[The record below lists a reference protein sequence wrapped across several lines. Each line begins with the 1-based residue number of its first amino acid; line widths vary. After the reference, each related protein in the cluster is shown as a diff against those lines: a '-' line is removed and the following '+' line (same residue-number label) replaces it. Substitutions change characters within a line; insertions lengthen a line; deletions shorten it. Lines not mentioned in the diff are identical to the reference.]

1 MADITNETGFT
12 GLVEYM
18 GQVKDDFLKEFHG
31 KEAYKRFNEMRLN
44 NASIG
49 TGLLAIEYVIR
60 GMSWT
65 FSSEQENDPWLELVE
80 EARGAMSQSWN
91 DFISEVISFVWAG
104 YSISEIIYQYDE
116 RRRILWRKF
125 APRGQDTVFQW
136 LFDDTGGIAG
146 FKQLAAPLYRSVD
159 LPIEKLIL
167 FRTRSE
173 KNNPEGRSL
182 LRIAWTAYY
191 YLKNLQQ
198 IEAIGFERD
207 VAGMPK
213 IHLPPGASVDENDT
227 NSDASKAAK
236 IVRNIRV
243 DEQAGIIEPDG
254 WEVSLMSGAGKSFA
268 DLANAIERYDKRVA
282 TAFFSQFLMLGQS
295 GVGSLALSENS
306 TDFFMTAIN
315 TIADIITDTFTKFGV
330 YRLLKLNGATDEEA
344 KRIKLEHTPANSVDI
359 SKISAALQQTKE
371 LLTWDAK
378 DELWWRQIVGMPEKD
393 VDELQDE
400 RNVITEQKAAAA
412 RAFAE
417 RISQGTNNQPNA
429 NQQGEPDANTDQN
442 AQGQNNSVTIY
453 AADPPDMDE
462 RMKFERQYKRLI
474 QAFMDEQKKRIMK
487 QAREMRKNGNAV

>member
-1 MADITNETGFT
+1 MANLTNETGFT
-12 GLVEYM
+12 GLVEYQ
-18 GQVKDDFLKEFHG
+18 GQVKDDPLREFHG

-44 NASIG
+44 NATIG

-65 FSSEQENDPWLELVE
+65 FSSEEENDPWLELVN
-80 EARGAMSQSWN
+80 EARDAMSQSWN
-91 DFISEVISFVWAG
+91 DFISECISFVWAG
-104 YSISEIIYQYDE
+104 YSISEIVYQYDE
-116 RRRILWRKF
+116 RRRLLWRKF

-136 LFDDTGGIAG
+136 LFDETGGIAG

-159 LPIEKLIL
+159 IPIEKMIL
-167 FRTRSE
+167 FRTKAE
-173 KNNPEGRSL
+173 KNSPEGRSL
-182 LRIAWTAYY
+182 LRIAWTSYY

-213 IHLPPGASVDENDT
+213 IHLPPGASVDESDT

-315 TIADIITDTFTKFGV
+315 TIADIISETFTKFGV
-330 YRLLKLNGATDEEA
+330 YRLLKYNGATDEEA
-344 KRIKLEHTPANSVDI
+344 KRIKLEHTPANSVDV
-359 SKISAALQQTKE
+359 SKIGAALQQTKE
-371 LLTWDAK
+371 LLTWDAE
-378 DELWWRQIVGMPEKD
+378 DELWWRQIIGMPEKEVEALQEERD
-393 VDELQDE
+393 V
-400 RNVITEQKAAAA
+400 VKEQKAAAA

-417 RISQGTNNQPNA
+417 RINQGTNKLPNNQPDNEQ
-429 NQQGEPDANTDQN
+429 NVDQN
-442 AQGQNNSVTIY
+442 AQGQDNNSVTLLS
-453 AADPPDMDE
+453 ADPPDMDE
-462 RMKFERQYKRLI
+462 RMKFERQYKKLI
-474 QAFMDEQKKRIMK
+474 QGFMDEQKKRILK
-487 QAREMRKNGNAV
+487 QAREMRKNGNPV